1 MKRWKKRRGG
11 RRRIVSRKKIHHFG
25 KPKVTRKEKSLEG
38 KERDRIDQGRMRDR
52 MREREKRSERERE
65 RRHSR
70 LVVL

>member
-25 KPKVTRKEKSLEG
+25 KPKVTRNEKSLEG
-38 KERDRIDQGRMRDR
+38 RERDRIDQGRMRDR
-52 MREREKRSERERE
+52 ECEKEKKGVRERE